1 MVEITDIKEG
11 SFMKQIITA
20 AGAPAAIGPYSHG
33 VQAGNLVYTSGQ
45 IPLDPATGK
54 KVEGGIEAETKQVL
68 ANLKAV
74 LNAAGADFSQVVK
87 TTVYLTDLA
96 NFAAVN
102 AIYAETFSENPP
114 ARTCIQVSALPAAS
128 QVEIEA
134 IALLG

>member
-1 MVEITDIKEG
+1 
-11 SFMKQIITA
+11 MKQIITA
-20 AGAPAAIGPYSHG
+20 EHAPAAIGPYSHG
-33 VQAGNLVYTSGQ
+33 VRAGNFFYTSGQ